1 MLTTQYRK
9 RIYTIPIS
17 IPRPKYIYDNVGED
31 IKENFV
37 ILPKISYNEIDIEGM
52 RTVGRLAKKIMKH
65 VFENIAIGMTTNSVD
80 YIIYQKIIENNA
92 YPSLFGYRKY
102 VRSSFISPNNV
113 ANHGMPDFYLLS
125 AGDILT
131 VDFAVYYQGYHID
144 IADTV
149 LIGDVDKQALELCEM
164 AKKCTYNIISS
175 CKEGQRFN
183 IIGKIVRETLKNSR
197 FSVIPEFAGHGIGK
211 NLYES
216 PQITFDE
223 PIITEGKPKVY
234 LWPNTCTFSTKD
246 LRRTAKFER
255 TIMITESGAEV
266 LTD

>member
-1 MLTTQYRK
+1 
-9 RIYTIPIS
+9 
-17 IPRPKYIYDNVGED
+17 
-31 IKENFV
+31 
-37 ILPKISYNEIDIEGM
+37 
-52 RTVGRLAKKIMKH
+52 MKH

-125 AGDILT
+125 A
-131 VDFAVYYQGYHID
+131 
-144 IADTV
+144 ADTV

-216 PQITFDE
+216 PQITFDGSYIPGHMEKGMIFTIE